1 MTTGRHSGWQKLIL
15 LLGVFPCCWSV
26 QVSIKEKE
34 YRVAKGDD
42 VTLTCSFIPANP
54 IKNNFVLAWDVVG
67 VPSKAVA
74 SFFLNSP
81 VDIAPSYEGR
91 ATLEV
96 DVGRGEA
103 TLLLKKLTMEDSR
116 HYQCSVRIPND
127 DEGTPIASTS
137 VLVLEPPSKPVCT
150 LQGRA
155 EYFADITLTCKS
167 EEGSPAPVYSW
178 TSYSIE
184 NLPRQFPPKTT
195 QEDGV
200 LSLFNVTKETSG
212 FFICLSKNNVGS
224 ASCNFTLAVMPP
236 SRSFAS
242 TGIIIAAV
250 AAGLLALGIIIFC
263 CCRRKNKNEAD
274 DKGSHGDK
282 VYYDKEGPEVG
293 EPYMDDKSN
302 TEKKKTNESENK
314 DISPQSNYTIGGAGK
329 TFDDDQHSYRSG
341 LERHDGKGS
350 DIDSHR
356 YQGDRKDYY
365 RGSRDHLD
373 NQRDHYGS
381 RERDDQRNRYGSR
394 DRLDDQRDR
403 HGSRDRLDDQRDRYG
418 SRDRL
423 DDQRDRYGS
432 RDRLDDQRDRYGS
445 RDRLDD
451 QRDRYGSRDRLD
463 DQRDRRGS
471 RDRLDDQPVRSGSRD
486 RLDEYRDQDLYRGS
500 RDRIDYRDE

>member
-1 MTTGRHSGWQKLIL
+1 RDIVHALSSLFL
-15 LLGVFPCCWSV
+15 CFVVFPCCRSV

-42 VTLTCSFIPANP
+42 VTLTCFFIPANP

-67 VPSKAVA
+67 VPSVRCTKSKAETF
-74 SFFLNSP
+74 SGLFL
-81 VDIAPSYEGR
+81 VR
-91 ATLEV
+91 WW
-96 DVGRGEA
+96 GEA

-236 SRSFAS
+236 SRGFAS

-274 DKGSHGDK
+274 D
-282 VYYDKEGPEVG
+282 EGYAV
-293 EPYMDDKSN
+293 
-302 TEKKKTNESENK
+302 
-314 DISPQSNYTIGGAGK
+314 IC
-329 TFDDDQHSYRSG
+329 
-341 LERHDGKGS
+341 
-350 DIDSHR
+350 
-356 YQGDRKDYY
+356 
-365 RGSRDHLD
+365 
-373 NQRDHYGS
+373 
-381 RERDDQRNRYGSR
+381 
-394 DRLDDQRDR
+394 
-403 HGSRDRLDDQRDRYG
+403 
-418 SRDRL
+418 
-423 DDQRDRYGS
+423 
-432 RDRLDDQRDRYGS
+432 
-445 RDRLDD
+445 
-451 QRDRYGSRDRLD
+451 
-463 DQRDRRGS
+463 
-471 RDRLDDQPVRSGSRD
+471 
-486 RLDEYRDQDLYRGS
+486 
-500 RDRIDYRDE
+500 